1 MKRVL
6 AFLPLGLVFAGNAW
20 ADPPPNPYGPPPAVT
35 IGTDAPSPQPLRPL
49 TAEESIVSRAREMLN
64 RARFLDEAATN
75 DEKAAVDLAAR
86 LPGIRVAAKAAR
98 DRADRATGADKEA
111 LVSKAEDLEA
121 EIAVS
126 EAELAMKKRAAAED
140 RRVARDLR
148 VRAVRLV
155 REAPDDSTVG
165 VCDPPYRFTADGR
178 KIYRVECLK

>member
-6 AFLPLGLVFAGNAW
+6 AFVLVGVAMSGNAL
-20 ADPPPNPYGPPPAVT
+20 ADPPANPYAASSPPGAPVT
-35 IGTDAPSPQPLRPL
+35 LSSDRTL
-49 TAEESIVSRAREMLN
+49 TAEESVVMRAREMLN
-64 RARFLDEAATN
+64 RARFLDEAAVN
-75 DEKAAVDLAAR
+75 DDKAAIDLATR
-86 LPGIRVAAKAAR
+86 LPNLRVAAKSAR

-121 EIAVS
+121 DLAIS

-148 VRAVRLV
+148 ARAVRLV
-155 REAPDDSTVG
+155 RDGALAEDLALG
-165 VCDPPYRFTADGR
+165 ACDPPYRFTADGR